1 MVDKER
7 GEMRRRRR
15 RPPRALLRAFA
26 AVAEAVLPED
36 GAFAGGAASAGC
48 AQALERAWPDLQPAA
63 RRGLAAM
70 LLTVEAAALLRTGRR
85 LAALPPARRTELCDR
100 LEHRAG
106 LPWRPAFA
114 GVKTLVLVL
123 SAADPG
129 LGRHLGVAGMAP

>member
-1 MVDKER
+1 MR
-7 GEMRRRRR
+7 GPHRAHG
-15 RPPRALLRAFA
+15 RPPGALLRAFA

-48 AQALERAWPDLQPAA
+48 ADALARAWPDLQPAA

-70 LLTVEAAALLRTGRR
+70 LVIVEAAALLRTGRR
-85 LAALPPARRTELCDR
+85 LAALPVARRTRLCDQ

-123 SAADPG
+123 TGADPRV
-129 LGRHLGVAGMAP
+129 GRHLGVAGTPPS

>member
-1 MVDKER
+1 
-7 GEMRRRRR
+7 
-15 RPPRALLRAFA
+15 
-26 AVAEAVLPED
+26 
-36 GAFAGGAASAGC
+36 
-48 AQALERAWPDLQPAA
+48 
-63 RRGLAAM
+63 M
-70 LLTVEAAALLRTGRR
+70 LLVVEAAALLRTGRR
-85 LAALPPARRTELCDR
+85 LAALPQARRTALCDH